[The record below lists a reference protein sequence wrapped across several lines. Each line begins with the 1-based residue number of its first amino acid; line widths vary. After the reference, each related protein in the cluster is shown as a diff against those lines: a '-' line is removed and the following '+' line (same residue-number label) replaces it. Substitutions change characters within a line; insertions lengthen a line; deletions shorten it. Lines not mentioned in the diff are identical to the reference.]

1 MKKKNVYIFGLIEK
15 FVPQGIYLLTNILL
29 AHFLTPNEFGA
40 IGVLA
45 IFIAIANTLCDSGL
59 GGSLV
64 KEKNLTSDDCSTV
77 FVFNLSISIIAYLI
91 IYLTANYIENFYKI
105 NGLAEITRWLSLI
118 LVINAFSMVP
128 RSLLFKELKFSKL
141 AFISIVSMI
150 IAALCSFIG
159 VALNWG
165 SYSLIAFQIGNA
177 VCSLIMF
184 KLITKFKYIFR
195 FSLRSFKKLFSF
207 GLFTT
212 ICGFVDAI
220 YENILSIIL
229 GINLGATVVGYYDQ
243 AKKLENGSAYSI
255 VSALNN
261 VSFPYLVKY
270 VDSLNDFKAQA
281 NIILRGSIAIFFP
294 MLGFIAIYSSF
305 IVNLLFGEKWG
316 PVTPFLT
323 LLMVNG
329 MIYIAESTLRN
340 NIKSLGYVKYLA
352 NITIIK
358 RLLGI
363 CIIII
368 FLTIS
373 PFSTLYGLILSTLIG
388 FIINA
393 KLYCK
398 IINFN
403 LLDFLKD
410 LVQMLLYP
418 ISIIG
423 VLILIHSFV
432 FLEYQWLQLIAGIVA
447 MILYYLLLLPRLI
460 GFNLIYYLKTSR

>member
-1 MKKKNVYIFGLIEK
+1 
-15 FVPQGIYLLTNILL
+15 
-29 AHFLTPNEFGA
+29 
-40 IGVLA
+40 
-45 IFIAIANTLCDSGL
+45 
-59 GGSLV
+59 
-64 KEKNLTSDDCSTV
+64 
-77 FVFNLSISIIAYLI
+77 
-91 IYLTANYIENFYKI
+91 
-105 NGLAEITRWLSLI
+105 
-118 LVINAFSMVP
+118 
-128 RSLLFKELKFSKL
+128 
-141 AFISIVSMI
+141 
-150 IAALCSFIG
+150 
-159 VALNWG
+159 
-165 SYSLIAFQIGNA
+165 
-177 VCSLIMF
+177 
-184 KLITKFKYIFR
+184 
-195 FSLRSFKKLFSF
+195 
-207 GLFTT
+207 
-212 ICGFVDAI
+212 
-220 YENILSIIL
+220 
-229 GINLGATVVGYYDQ
+229 
-243 AKKLENGSAYSI
+243 
-255 VSALNN
+255 
-261 VSFPYLVKY
+261 
-270 VDSLNDFKAQA
+270 
-281 NIILRGSIAIFFP
+281 